1 MESEMNPGDRP
12 SQRLRLLPV
21 SVGWLV
27 GSVLLSLMA
36 VSIQDGAD
44 SGVQAALLMLAGVAK
59 VVGIMTLGGYL
70 LARIL
75 EELHLWRSGKA
86 EPTGRDWYEA

>member
-1 MESEMNPGDRP
+1 MNPGERP
-12 SQRLRLLPV
+12 SRRLRLLPM
-21 SVGWLV
+21 SVWWLG

-36 VSIQDGAD
+36 VSMQSGAG
-44 SGVQAALLMLAGVAK
+44 SSAPAALLMLAGVAK

-75 EELHLWRSGKA
+75 EQFHLWRSSKE
-86 EPTGRDWYEA
+86 EPSGRDWYEA